1 MVMREK
7 RGLLSIREVAEITA
21 LPIHT
26 LRYWERMFREVMCPS
41 RTKGGQRRYGVG
53 DIEKLLEIKR
63 LLKEEGYSIMGAQ
76 RLLKNGIDKAVLPHS
91 HQVRDLNLQRIAQ
104 EVTEL
109 ILEKLSQGIGRG
121 IHHPSNDAA
130 I

>member
-7 RGLLSIREVAEITA
+7 RGLLSIREVAEITE

-41 RTKGGQRRYGVG
+41 RTKGGQRRYSVG

-76 RLLKNGIDKAVLPHS
+76 RLLKNGSNKAALPHS
-91 HQVRDLNLQRIAQ
+91 LQGRDLHLQRIAQ

-121 IHHPSNDAA
+121 VHNQSNGAA